1 MKAVT
6 MQDVA
11 DRAGVSPKTV
21 SRVVNNEPRVSE
33 STRKKIQK
41 VIDELSFQPNKSA
54 QSLAADRSLLIGL
67 LYDNPSSTYV
77 VDLQAG
83 VLGVCNKF
91 GYGLVIHPCENDS
104 PELIQRLRELLVS
117 SRMDGLILTPPM
129 TENQE
134 LLDFLVSSG
143 TPYVLISPLD
153 NSQSEL
159 SVSVDDSVITQQA
172 IQSLIDFG
180 HRRIGFITGL
190 RKRSGS
196 EMRLLGYQQAL
207 EKNNI
212 SYDESLIV
220 QGNFT
225 FGSGVVAAQEL
236 LRYENPPTAIFASND
251 YMAAGVMKAALQLRI
266 SIPHELS
273 LCGFDDTPVAGY
285 MSPGLTTIRHPLER
299 LASHA
304 GELLIR
310 QLKKHTQP
318 FEVETLKSELILRGS
333 TGPVNNKTN

>member
-33 STRKKIQK
+33 STRKKIEK
-41 VIDELSFQPNKSA
+41 VIDELSFKPNKSA

-190 RKRSGS
+190 RTRSGS

-225 FGSGVVAAQEL
+225 FGSGVLAAQEL
-236 LRYENPPTAIFASND
+236 LRHENPPTAIFASND

-318 FEVETLKSELILRGS
+318 LEVETLKSELILRGS

>member
-1 MKAVT
+1 

-83 VLGVCNKF
+83 VLSVCHKF

-117 SRMDGLILTPPM
+117 SRMDGLVLTPPM

-180 HRRIGFITGL
+180 HQRIGFITGV

-212 SYDESLIV
+212 SYDESLIM

-236 LRYENPPTAIFASND
+236 LRHENPPTAIFASND
-251 YMAAGVMKAALQLRI
+251 YMAAGVMKVALQLRI

-285 MSPGLTTIRHPLER
+285 MSPGLTTIRHPLEQ

-318 FEVETLKSELILRGS
+318 FEAKTLKSELILRGS
-333 TGPVNNKTN
+333 TGPVNNKTY

>member
-1 MKAVT
+1 

-83 VLGVCNKF
+83 VLSVCHKF

-104 PELIQRLRELLVS
+104 PELIQRLRELLDS
-117 SRMDGLILTPPM
+117 SRMDGLVLTPPM

-153 NSQSEL
+153 NSQSKL

-180 HRRIGFITGL
+180 HQRIGFITGV

-236 LRYENPPTAIFASND
+236 LRHENPPTAIFASND
-251 YMAAGVMKAALQLRI
+251 YMAAGVMKVALQLRI

-285 MSPGLTTIRHPLER
+285 MSPGLTTIRHPLEQ

-318 FEVETLKSELILRGS
+318 FEAKTLKSELILRGS
-333 TGPVNNKTN
+333 TGLVNNKTY

>member
-1 MKAVT
+1 

-83 VLGVCNKF
+83 VLSVCHKF

-153 NSQSEL
+153 NSQSKL

-180 HRRIGFITGL
+180 HQRIGFITGV

-212 SYDESLIV
+212 SYDESLIM

-236 LRYENPPTAIFASND
+236 LRHENPPTAIFASND
-251 YMAAGVMKAALQLRI
+251 YMAAGVMKVALQLRI

-285 MSPGLTTIRHPLER
+285 MSPGLTTIRHPLEQ

-318 FEVETLKSELILRGS
+318 FEAKTLKSELILRGS
-333 TGPVNNKTN
+333 TGPVNNKTY

>member
-41 VIDELSFQPNKSA
+41 VIDELSFKPNKSA

-104 PELIQRLRELLVS
+104 PELIQRLRELLDS
-117 SRMDGLILTPPM
+117 SRMDGLVLTPPM

-153 NSQSEL
+153 NSQSKL

-180 HRRIGFITGL
+180 HQRIGFITGV

-236 LRYENPPTAIFASND
+236 LRHENPPTAIFASND
-251 YMAAGVMKAALQLRI
+251 YMAAGVMKVALQLRI

-285 MSPGLTTIRHPLER
+285 MSPGLTTIRHPLEQ

-318 FEVETLKSELILRGS
+318 FEAKTLKSELILRGS
-333 TGPVNNKTN
+333 TGPVNNKTY

>member
-1 MKAVT
+1 

-83 VLGVCNKF
+83 VLGVCHKF

-104 PELIQRLRELLVS
+104 PELIQRLRELLDS

-180 HRRIGFITGL
+180 HQRIGFITGV

-212 SYDESLIV
+212 SYDESLV
-220 QGNFT
+220 VEGNFT

-236 LRYENPPTAIFASND
+236 LRHENPPTAIFASND

-318 FEVETLKSELILRGS
+318 FEAETLKSELILRGS
-333 TGPVNNKTN
+333 TGPVNNKTD

>member
-1 MKAVT
+1 

-83 VLGVCNKF
+83 VLSVCHKF

-117 SRMDGLILTPPM
+117 SRMDGLVLTPPM

-180 HRRIGFITGL
+180 HQRIGFITGV

-236 LRYENPPTAIFASND
+236 LRHENPPTAIFASND
-251 YMAAGVMKAALQLRI
+251 YMAAGVMKVALQLRI

-285 MSPGLTTIRHPLER
+285 MSPGLTTIRHPLEQ

-318 FEVETLKSELILRGS
+318 FEAKTLKSELILRGS
-333 TGPVNNKTN
+333 TGPVNNKTY

>member
-1 MKAVT
+1 

-33 STRKKIQK
+33 STRKKIQQ
-41 VIDELSFQPNKSA
+41 VIDQLSFQPNKSA
-54 QSLAADRSLLIGL
+54 QSLAADRSLLVGL
-67 LYDNPSSTYV
+67 VYDNPSASYIV
-77 VDLQAG
+77 GLQAG

-91 GYGLVIHPCENDS
+91 GYGLVIHPCQNDS
-104 PELIQRLRELLVS
+104 PELIQRLRELLDS
-117 SRMDGLILTPPM
+117 SRIDGIVLTPPM

-134 LLDFLVSSG
+134 LLDFLVSNG

-153 NSQSEL
+153 NSPSEL
-159 SVSVDDSVITQQA
+159 SVSADDAEITQQA
-172 IQSLIDFG
+172 IQSLIDLG
-180 HRRIGFITGL
+180 HRCIGFITGV

-212 SYDESLIV
+212 SYDESLV
-220 QGNFT
+220 VEGDFT
-225 FGSGVVAAQEL
+225 FHSGEEAAKEL
-236 LRYENPPTAIFASND
+236 LRHENRPTAIFASND

-273 LCGFDDTPVAGY
+273 LCGFDDAPVAGH
-285 MSPGLTTIRHPLER
+285 MTPALTTIRHPFEK
-299 LASHA
+299 LASNA
-304 GELLIR
+304 GELLIQ
-310 QLKKHTQP
+310 QLKKHTKP
-318 FEVETLKSELILRGS
+318 FVPEKLKSELIFRGS
-333 TGPVNNKTN
+333 TGPVNNKTR

>member
-1 MKAVT
+1 
-6 MQDVA
+6 
-11 DRAGVSPKTV
+11 
-21 SRVVNNEPRVSE
+21 
-33 STRKKIQK
+33 
-41 VIDELSFQPNKSA
+41 
-54 QSLAADRSLLIGL
+54 
-67 LYDNPSSTYV
+67 
-77 VDLQAG
+77 
-83 VLGVCNKF
+83 GVCHTF
-91 GYGLVIHPCENDS
+91 GHGLVIHPCENDS
-104 PELIQRLRELLVS
+104 PELIQRLRELLDS

-180 HRRIGFITGL
+180 HRRIGFITGV

-212 SYDESLIV
+212 SYDESLV
-220 QGNFT
+220 VEGNFT

-236 LRYENPPTAIFASND
+236 LRHENPPTAIFASND

-318 FEVETLKSELILRGS
+318 FEAETLKSELILRGS
-333 TGPVNNKTN
+333 TGPVNNKTD

>member
-1 MKAVT
+1 

-153 NSQSEL
+153 NSQSKL

-180 HRRIGFITGL
+180 HQRIGFITGV

-212 SYDESLIV
+212 SYDESLIM

-236 LRYENPPTAIFASND
+236 LRHENPPTAIFASND
-251 YMAAGVMKAALQLRI
+251 YMAAGVMKVALQLRI

-285 MSPGLTTIRHPLER
+285 MSPGLTTIRHPLEQ

-318 FEVETLKSELILRGS
+318 FEAKTLKSELILRGS
-333 TGPVNNKTN
+333 TGPVNNKTY

>member
-1 MKAVT
+1 

-104 PELIQRLRELLVS
+104 PELIQRLRELLDS
-117 SRMDGLILTPPM
+117 SRMDGLVLTPPM

-180 HRRIGFITGL
+180 HQRIGFITGL

-236 LRYENPPTAIFASND
+236 LRHENPPTAIFASND
-251 YMAAGVMKAALQLRI
+251 YMAAGVMKVALQLRI

-285 MSPGLTTIRHPLER
+285 MSPGLTTIRHPLEQ

-318 FEVETLKSELILRGS
+318 FEAKTLKSELILRGS
-333 TGPVNNKTN
+333 TGPVNNKTY

>member
-83 VLGVCNKF
+83 VLGVCHKF

-104 PELIQRLRELLVS
+104 PELIQRLRELLDS

-153 NSQSEL
+153 NLQSEL

-180 HRRIGFITGL
+180 HRRIGFITGV

-212 SYDESLIV
+212 SYDESLV
-220 QGNFT
+220 VEGNFT

-236 LRYENPPTAIFASND
+236 LRHENPPTAIFASND

-318 FEVETLKSELILRGS
+318 FEAETLKSELILRGS
-333 TGPVNNKTN
+333 TGPVNNKTD

>member
-83 VLGVCNKF
+83 VLGVCHKF

-104 PELIQRLRELLVS
+104 PELIQRLRELLDS

-180 HRRIGFITGL
+180 HQRIGFITGV

-212 SYDESLIV
+212 SYDESLV
-220 QGNFT
+220 VEGNFT

-236 LRYENPPTAIFASND
+236 LRHENPPTAIFASND

-318 FEVETLKSELILRGS
+318 FEAETLKSELILRGS
-333 TGPVNNKTN
+333 TGPVNNKTD

>member
-83 VLGVCNKF
+83 VLGVCHKF

-104 PELIQRLRELLVS
+104 PELIQRLRELLDS

-180 HRRIGFITGL
+180 HQRIGFITGV

-212 SYDESLIV
+212 SYDESLV
-220 QGNFT
+220 VEGNFT
-225 FGSGVVAAQEL
+225 FGSGVLAAQEL
-236 LRYENPPTAIFASND
+236 LRHENPPTAIFASND

-318 FEVETLKSELILRGS
+318 FEAETLKSELILRGS
-333 TGPVNNKTN
+333 TGPVNNKTD

>member
-83 VLGVCNKF
+83 VLGVCHKF

-104 PELIQRLRELLVS
+104 PELIQRLRELLDS

-134 LLDFLVSSG
+134 
-143 TPYVLISPLD
+143 
-153 NSQSEL
+153 
-159 SVSVDDSVITQQA
+159 
-172 IQSLIDFG
+172 
-180 HRRIGFITGL
+180 
-190 RKRSGS
+190 
-196 EMRLLGYQQAL
+196 
-207 EKNNI
+207 
-212 SYDESLIV
+212 
-220 QGNFT
+220 
-225 FGSGVVAAQEL
+225 
-236 LRYENPPTAIFASND
+236 
-251 YMAAGVMKAALQLRI
+251 
-266 SIPHELS
+266 
-273 LCGFDDTPVAGY
+273 
-285 MSPGLTTIRHPLER
+285 
-299 LASHA
+299 
-304 GELLIR
+304 
-310 QLKKHTQP
+310 
-318 FEVETLKSELILRGS
+318 
-333 TGPVNNKTN
+333 

>member
-83 VLGVCNKF
+83 VLGVCHKF

-104 PELIQRLRELLVS
+104 PELIQRLRELLDS

-180 HRRIGFITGL
+180 HQRIGFITGV

-212 SYDESLIV
+212 SYDESLV
-220 QGNFT
+220 VEGNFT

-236 LRYENPPTAIFASND
+236 LRHENPPTAIFASND

-310 QLKKHTQP
+310 QLKKHIQP

-333 TGPVNNKTN
+333 TGPVNNKTD

>member
-1 MKAVT
+1 

-83 VLGVCNKF
+83 VLGVCHKF

-104 PELIQRLRELLVS
+104 PELIQRLRELLDS

-180 HRRIGFITGL
+180 HQRIGFITGV

-212 SYDESLIV
+212 SYDESLV
-220 QGNFT
+220 VEGNFT
-225 FGSGVVAAQEL
+225 FGSGVLAAQEL
-236 LRYENPPTAIFASND
+236 LRHENPPTAIFASND

-318 FEVETLKSELILRGS
+318 FEAETLKSELILRGS
-333 TGPVNNKTN
+333 TGPVNNKTD

>member
-67 LYDNPSSTYV
+67 LYDNPSPTYV

-104 PELIQRLRELLVS
+104 PELIQRLRELLDS
-117 SRMDGLILTPPM
+117 SRMDGLVLTPPM

-180 HRRIGFITGL
+180 HQRIGFITGV

-212 SYDESLIV
+212 SYDESLIM

-236 LRYENPPTAIFASND
+236 LRHENPPTAIFASND
-251 YMAAGVMKAALQLRI
+251 YMAAGVMKVALQLRI

-285 MSPGLTTIRHPLER
+285 MSPGLTTIRHPLEQ
-299 LASHA
+299 LASQA

-318 FEVETLKSELILRGS
+318 FEAKTLKSELILRGS
-333 TGPVNNKTN
+333 TGPVNNKTY